1 LQNSTFSSAG
11 GRETLFFPTPKTGG
25 AIFAQRREED
35 ADLSV
40 ILSYPGHSSS
50 TDFFRRSRQRNHR
63 NNAETRRNI
72 GRDKS
77 RWAQLPAFSL
87 YS

>member
-1 LQNSTFSSAG
+1 MNVPCKTPHSHRQVVKRHFSS
-11 GRETLFFPTPKTGG
+11 LHPKTGG
-25 AIFAQRREED
+25 AILVQRRKED

-40 ILSYPGHSSS
+40 IPSYPGHSSS
-50 TDFFRRSRQRNHR
+50 TR

-72 GRDKS
+72 GRGKS
-77 RWAQLPAFSL
+77 RRAQLPALSL